1 MTEDVSRETSPVREA
16 ILAAIAAHGGG
27 VFGTFTAWEELT
39 EAMIEAVEQVPVV
52 PPIEGNG
59 SMDGVTPIL
68 FFEAGS
74 MVTHGLRDA
83 LTWANVNEVRITI
96 DDGLLK
102 WKVGEGT
109 WSPGAPTERENGG
122 NG

>member
-1 MTEDVSRETSPVREA
+1 MNAVREA
-16 ILAAIAAHGGG
+16 IKA
-27 VFGTFTAWEELT
+27 VFDNEGMLT
-39 EAMIEAVEQVPVV
+39 LDPYMVRGAQMGALIDALVRAVEAVPVV

-68 FFEAGS
+68 FFGADS
-74 MVTHGLRDA
+74 TALVYLRHDLSVMA
-83 LTWANVNEVRITI
+83 AHVRITI

-109 WSPGAPTERENGG
+109 WCSGYPSERANGG